1 MKYCLLGEKLG
12 HSYSKEIHAYCG
24 LDYVLKEVTPC
35 MVADFAFSNE
45 FSGYN
50 VTIPYKKTVMPYL
63 DFISED
69 AKAELK
75 KFIDCRQEM
84 KFIMEEDAFAKGVG
98 FAVEFFVSALG

>member
-1 MKYCLLGEKLG
+1 MEKFLSQLYCGQIHPAASEGKYLSELKALEHLSNKILEKLEC
-12 HSYSKEIHAYCG
+12 K
-24 LDYVLKEVTPC
+24 
-35 MVADFAFSNE
+35 
-45 FSGYN
+45 
-50 VTIPYKKTVMPYL
+50 
-63 DFISED
+63 ISED